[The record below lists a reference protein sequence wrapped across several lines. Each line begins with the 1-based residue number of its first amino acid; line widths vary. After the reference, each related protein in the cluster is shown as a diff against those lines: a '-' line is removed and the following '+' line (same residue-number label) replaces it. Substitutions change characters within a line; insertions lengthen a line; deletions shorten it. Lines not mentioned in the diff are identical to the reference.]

1 MKRRYDEAERLWKAE
16 NQQHP
21 SFLAT
26 SEATR
31 TSLLI
36 GKHKWTIH
44 NDSKACS
51 LSATYTSELKLT
63 GCSSEEFTCHRGSC
77 VPMSERCDGNKDCP
91 DGTDEADC
99 KAFIQEL
106 GYDRFVAPPS
116 LGNGTKPKLYLTLDI
131 ERITEINEKNGFFR
145 CQLWL
150 VRKWIDTRLSFQ
162 NLKRDS
168 DLNDI
173 NPEDRD
179 LIWKPWTAYKN
190 IEDRSKYAR
199 SDLKQVWKVI
209 ANSNYSFKRAD
220 RSFLHNTY
228 LFDGA
233 SNMISYEI
241 GYTTEWL
248 CDFHMEWFPFDTQSC
263 VMEFLQQDDSV
274 ILVPDS
280 VKYSGGDLPKH
291 FIRNLTICSFSKGG
305 QQGVI
310 VEIVL
315 GRPIFSSFL
324 TVNPS
329 RLPSFVFIFV
339 FAFVLKQINR

>member
-1 MKRRYDEAERLWKAE
+1 MKRTASFDVSFGWEE
-16 NQQHP
+16 NGLIRGSP
-21 SFLAT
+21 F
-26 SEATR
+26 R
-31 TSLLI
+31 TSRE
-36 GKHKWTIH
+36 
-44 NDSKACS
+44 N
-51 LSATYTSELKLT
+51 LT
-63 GCSSEEFTCHRGSC
+63 R
-77 VPMSERCDGNKDCP
+77 
-91 DGTDEADC
+91 
-99 KAFIQEL
+99 
-106 GYDRFVAPPS
+106 
-116 LGNGTKPKLYLTLDI
+116 
-131 ERITEINEKNGFFR
+131 
-145 CQLWL
+145 
-150 VRKWIDTRLSFQ
+150 
-162 NLKRDS
+162 
-168 DLNDI
+168 

-209 ANSNYSFKRAD
+209 ANSNYSFQRAD

-263 VMEFLQQDDSV
+263 IMEFLQQDDSV
-274 ILVPDS
+274 ILVPDK

-291 FIRNLTICSFSKGG
+291 FIRNLTICSFSKDG

-324 TVNPS
+324 TVRPPRTN
-329 RLPSFVFIFV
+329 FVS
-339 FAFVLKQINR
+339 KSMNR